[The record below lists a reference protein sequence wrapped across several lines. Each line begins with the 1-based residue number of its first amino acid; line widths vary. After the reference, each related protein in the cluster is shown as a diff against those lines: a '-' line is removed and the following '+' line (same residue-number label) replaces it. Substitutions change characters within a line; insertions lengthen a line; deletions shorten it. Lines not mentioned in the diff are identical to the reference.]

1 MHRDIPS
8 PSATLYNPCRSV
20 HPLLSALCNCHF
32 ATMTLNLDFSSGFA
46 LPSMA
51 NGSTTSLM
59 DAVVGGSH
67 STGNTATRQ
76 HQPFSDAS
84 RRVNEKPESAEDVQ
98 ELERKLEKR

>member
-1 MHRDIPS
+1 MQ
-8 PSATLYNPCRSV
+8 
-20 HPLLSALCNCHF
+20 PLLSALPDTHF
-32 ATMTLNLDFSSGFA
+32 ATMALHLDFSSGFA

-67 STGNTATRQ
+67 NSGNTASRQ

-84 RRVNEKPESAEDVQ
+84 RRVNEEQPQSAEDVQ